1 MDKVLATKVID
12 TARFYMSG
20 DNCQPFRYRFNVAT
34 QTFHID
40 YLAAQAKHTFV
51 YDDYTI
57 LLTLG
62 SLLEYLDTTLK
73 EYSYSSE
80 LAFDFEKFS
89 AYEDKPSICSV
100 AVHAQSTQTAQT
112 NVTSL
117 FNVLKQRFTDRRS
130 YRGPESI
137 DISIEPFN
145 QQLTHSTCKLFTNAA
160 TSTLHFFAGCDS
172 SIWLSKSL
180 GKDIMDAVAFD
191 SKSPTG
197 LPWRNLGVKKADTL
211 LIKAIQSHHW
221 LFSVV
226 KYCGARWIMQH
237 TQKKLWLSSKS
248 FLVFSYDLGL
258 SREHKTI
265 ACKQMMHTI
274 LSLSKNGYVF
284 QPSTMSAE
292 ILNTPFKPINIV
304 SSADMQPNKLE
315 QQVQKQREY
324 LGLDIAEEEVQ
335 WVLRIGKVDAPLDN
349 TALTNRH
356 LTESL
361 LKFE

>member
-20 DNCQPFRYRFNVAT
+20 DNCQPFRYRFNIAN

-40 YLAAQAKHTFV
+40 YLADQAKHTFV

-80 LAFDFEKFS
+80 LTFDFEKFS
-89 AYEDKPSICSV
+89 AYEDKPGICSV
-100 AVHAQSTQTAQT
+100 AVHANSAQT
-112 NVTSL
+112 NDTSL
-117 FNVLKQRFTDRRS
+117 FSVLKQRFTDRRT
-130 YRGPESI
+130 YKGPETI
-137 DISIEPFN
+137 DISIEPLN

-160 TSTLHFFAGCDS
+160 TDTLHFFAGCDS

-197 LPWRNLGVKKADTL
+197 LPWRNLGVKKSDAL
-211 LIKAIQSHHW
+211 LIKAIQRHDW
-221 LFSVV
+221 LFNVL
-226 KYCGARWIMQH
+226 KYCGARMLMMYL
-237 TQKKLWLSSKS
+237 QKKLWMSSKS
-248 FLVFSYDLGL
+248 FLVFSYDPGL
-258 SREHKTI
+258 SKEHKTI
-265 ACKQMMHTI
+265 ASKQMMHI
-274 LSLSKNGYVF
+274 LLSLSKNGYVF

-292 ILNTPFKPINIV
+292 ILNTPFKLINIV
-304 SSADMQPNKLE
+304 SSANMQPSKLE

-356 LTESL
+356 LTETL

>member
-20 DNCQPFRYRFNVAT
+20 DNCQPFRYRFNIAT

-40 YLAAQAKHTFV
+40 YLADKAKHTFV

-62 SLLEYLDTTLK
+62 SLLEYLETTLK
-73 EYSYSSE
+73 EYSHSCE
-80 LAFDFEKFS
+80 LTFDFEKFS

-112 NVTSL
+112 KDTSL
-117 FNVLKQRFTDRRS
+117 FSVLKQRFTDRRP
-130 YRGPESI
+130 YNGPETI
-137 DISIEPFN
+137 DISFEHLD
-145 QQLTHSTCKLFTNAA
+145 QQLTHSRCKLFTNAA

-197 LPWRNLGVKKADTL
+197 LPWRNLGVKKSESL
-211 LIKAIQSHHW
+211 LIKAIQRHHW
-221 LFSVV
+221 LFDVL
-226 KYCGARWIMQH
+226 KHCGARMLMLH

-248 FLVFSYDLGL
+248 FLVFSYASNL
-258 SREHKTI
+258 SLEQKTI
-265 ACKQMMHTI
+265 ACKEMMHT
-274 LSLSKNGYVF
+274 LLALSKRGYVF

-292 ILNTPFKPINIV
+292 ILNIQFKSINIV
-304 SSADMQPNKLE
+304 NAAKMQPSKLE
-315 QQVQKQREY
+315 QEITKQRDY
-324 LGLDIAEEEVQ
+324 LGILEEIQ
-335 WVLRIGKVDAPLDN
+335 WVLRLGKVKTPLDN
-349 TALTNRH
+349 SALTNRH
-356 LTESL
+356 ETESL